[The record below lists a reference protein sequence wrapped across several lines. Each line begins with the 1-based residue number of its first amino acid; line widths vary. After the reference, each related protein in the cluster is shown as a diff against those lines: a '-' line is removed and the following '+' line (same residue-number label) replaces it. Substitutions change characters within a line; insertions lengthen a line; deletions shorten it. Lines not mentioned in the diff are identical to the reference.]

1 MQQTEQED
9 PLEETRM
16 TLGGHLDELRRRF
29 MWAGGALLVVFMC
42 CWGFRDQITEIILR
56 PGERAV
62 GWYDAERVVV
72 YEAKL
77 AEDQSLE
84 RIDYFASKDPAE
96 KRLAQPTA
104 WPPFADGA
112 SGGFFFL
119 MKCCFYFSMFIAG
132 PFVLLQMWLFI
143 GAGMYKHERRAVY
156 RYLPFSVL
164 LFLAGALFGYFV
176 MVPNAYYYVAAMAI
190 DSVVLLPKIDVYFTF
205 LSSLSLAMGAVF
217 QLPVLMI
224 GLARM
229 ELIDV
234 RSFSKYRGHFALV
247 SLVLAAI
254 ITPPDPYTQMMMA
267 APMVVLYEAGIHLSK
282 LFVRK
287 KSAGSGLQS

>member
-1 MQQTEQED
+1 MQQPEQEN

-16 TLGGHLDELRRRF
+16 TLGEHLDELRRRF
-29 MWAGGALLVVFMC
+29 MWAGGAVLIVFFA
-42 CWGFRDQITEIILR
+42 CWGFRDQITGIILR

-62 GWYDAERVVV
+62 GRYDQARVEI

-77 AEDQSLE
+77 AEDPTLE
-84 RIDYFASKDPAE
+84 RADYFASKDPDDT
-96 KRLAQPTA
+96 RLSQPTS

-132 PFVLLQMWLFI
+132 PVVLLQMWLFI

-156 RYLPFSVL
+156 RYLPASVL
-164 LFLAGALFGYFV
+164 LFLAGVLFGYFM

-190 DSVVLLPKIDVYFTF
+190 DTVTLLPKVDVYFTF

-217 QLPVLMI
+217 QLPILMI
-224 GLARM
+224 ALARM
-229 ELIDV
+229 GLIDV
-234 RSFSKYRGHFALV
+234 RSFAKYRGHFALV

-254 ITPPDPYTQMMMA
+254 ITPPDPYTQIMMA
-267 APMVVLYEAGIHLSK
+267 APMVLLYEVGLHLAR
-282 LFVRK
+282 LFMP
-287 KSAGSGLQS
+287 KSSASLAP